1 MQKLLG
7 FLFLK
12 ENQSNIYRLWKI
24 SLKHKYLLIFSIITL
39 ILNGIQTLFIP
50 LKINDFANIFT
61 SENVSKSF
69 IDSTLYYFLLF
80 IFYEIYDGIFCNIFI

>member
-24 SLKHKYLLIFSIITL
+24 SLKHKYLLIFAVITL
-39 ILNGIQTLFIP
+39 ILNTFQTLFIP
-50 LKINDFANIFT
+50 LKINNFTKIFS

-69 IDSTLYYFLLF
+69 LDSALYYFFLF
-80 IFYEIYDGIFCNIFI
+80 ILLNFFEHLH